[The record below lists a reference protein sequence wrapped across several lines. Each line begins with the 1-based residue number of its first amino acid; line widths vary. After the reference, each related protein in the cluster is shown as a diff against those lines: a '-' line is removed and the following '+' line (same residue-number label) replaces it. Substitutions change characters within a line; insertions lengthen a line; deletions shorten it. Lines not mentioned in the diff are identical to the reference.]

1 MQTPDH
7 IDRAALVVDAA
18 IPNEVSGMR
27 HRHAQAAVR
36 ALDKAGLLAA
46 PERAE
51 AGIDYDADTTAV
63 LQAVRAERTRQVAR
77 YGRNTALEDGSG
89 PATRWL
95 LPYTSHSAADVE
107 QELRADYEDYEEDT
121 GAPTWVHLVR
131 EEVAEAF
138 AESDPQR
145 LEEELVQVAAL
156 CVSWVETLRRR

>member
-1 MQTPDH
+1 M
-7 IDRAALVVDAA
+7 
-18 IPNEVSGMR
+18 
-27 HRHAQAAVR
+27 
-36 ALDKAGLLAA
+36 
-46 PERAE
+46 
-51 AGIDYDADTTAV
+51 GIDYDADTTAV
-63 LQAVRAERTRQVAR
+63 LQAVRAERARQVAR

-95 LPYTSHSAADVE
+95 LPYTTDSAADVE
-107 QELRADYEDYEEDT
+107 QTLRADYEDYEEDA

-138 AESDPQR
+138 AETDPQR